1 MDFKRCHNC
10 GCLCQASTEKCPEC
24 GNQTF
29 YLVKNNTSNGN
40 ANSTS
45 ENIEPG
51 GSVAVGFF
59 LGFFLGML
67 GFLISLIS
75 GQKENGKTMMGVLY
89 GFIAN
94 AVLIFFIIAIL

>member
-1 MDFKRCHNC
+1 MDFKRCNSC

-29 YLVKNNTSNGN
+29 VQIQTTSNGTTN
-40 ANSTS
+40 RDN
-45 ENIEPG
+45 ENVEPG

-67 GFLISLIS
+67 GLLISLIS

-89 GFIAN
+89 GVIAN
-94 AVLIFFIIAIL
+94 AVLIFLIIATL